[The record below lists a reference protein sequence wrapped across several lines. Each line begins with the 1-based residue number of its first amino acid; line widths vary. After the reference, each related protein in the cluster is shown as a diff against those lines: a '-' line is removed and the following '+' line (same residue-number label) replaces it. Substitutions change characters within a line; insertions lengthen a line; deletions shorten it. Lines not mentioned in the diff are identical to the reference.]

1 MAKKSFNIENPAE
14 QFISKPIE
22 NEPKEKIEVS
32 QEVPQGY
39 KLNPEYVE
47 KYIEKKDR
55 RLQLLLQPS
64 LYNAIKS
71 RAERKGK
78 SVNQFI
84 HDTLAKEIN
93 ENE

>member
-22 NEPKEKIEVS
+22 RIEEAKVEASEEAPK
-32 QEVPQGY
+32 GY
-39 KLNPEYVE
+39 KLNP

-64 LYNAIKS
+64 VYDAIKAK
-71 RAERKGK
+71 AESQGK
-78 SVNQFI
+78 SVNNFI
-84 HDTLAKEIN
+84 HELLEKEIN
-93 ENE
+93 Q